1 MGFVSCSEEDEPKMP
16 VELTLSTNEKS
27 VTTDQLTYEFDVISG
42 NGDYQVEVANSTGYS
57 QGKATVNGNHIT
69 VELVDRDTYLTITDK
84 EGKQKDLTILTTH
97 PSLECNWYQVL
108 AMYGCTYNLDCE
120 YGTGEY
126 SITEYGSKHAVSLTL
141 DEKHKIG
148 IKTLLPNTSEKWIL
162 NDSRGSVLY
171 LDVAVSNGRDITSSE
186 PVEFK
191 AKKAEQIHFP
201 LKFGEGHWSFVS
213 QAEKNPFILIMKKPK
228 EWMPMCFKSK
238 YGKRTNRCRSFW
250 KTPQETALT
259 LPSFHNNSA
268 KTTYRKPAS
277 QKPAFSFRTDT
288 VSGKNVPFVSFS
300 VPLQPPSD

>member
-1 MGFVSCSEEDEPKMP
+1 MKTKFLSIVGSVCLLAGAMGFVSCSEEDEPKMP
-16 VELTLSTNEKS
+16 VELTLSIDEKS

-57 QGKATVNGNHIT
+57 QGKATVNDNHIT

-84 EGKQKDLTILTTH
+84 EGKQKNLTILTTH

-108 AMYGCTYNLDCE
+108 AMYGCTYNMDCE

-126 SITEYGSKHAVSLTL
+126 SITKYGSTHAVSLTL

-148 IKTLLPNTSEKWIL
+148 IKTLRPNASEKWIL

-171 LDVAVSNGRDITSSE
+171 LDVTVSNGRDITSSE

-191 AKKAEQIHFP
+191 AKKTDLIHFP

-213 QAEKNPFILIMKKPK
+213 QAEKNPFILIMKKTEGMDADVLQVK
-228 EWMPMCFKSK
+228 VWEKDEPM
-238 YGKRTNRCRSFW
+238 
-250 KTPQETALT
+250 
-259 LPSFHNNSA
+259 
-268 KTTYRKPAS
+268 
-277 QKPAFSFRTDT
+277 
-288 VSGKNVPFVSFS
+288 PFVLEDTAGNRANITII
-300 VPLQPPSD
+300 PQ